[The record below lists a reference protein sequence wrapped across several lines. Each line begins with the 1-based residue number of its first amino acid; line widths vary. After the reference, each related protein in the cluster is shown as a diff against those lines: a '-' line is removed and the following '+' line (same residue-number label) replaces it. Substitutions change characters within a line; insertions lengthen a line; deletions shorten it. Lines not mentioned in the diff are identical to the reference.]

1 MQSGCDPIPSTSR
14 HLHPSTCCHFSHNHH
29 SSSTLGSCTN
39 LEVHCVMTLPPK
51 TLLKLFTFN
60 INVTSLQAYQT
71 NIVLISAD
79 LAENQHIKIATKFW
93 RYEADMLIMS
103 QLGRHQISGML
114 VEQVPSSS
122 SPSCRWSRCLCSL
135 HHTNI
140 NPHSIQYVC
149 FAFTYIMNQTEL
161 QKAI

>member
-1 MQSGCDPIPSTSR
+1 MRTGWDNNGRDGTGTRGVLRGPRGPKKQSWKPGDQNDEAWECPCNPAVIRSLFTSR

-51 TLLKLFTFN
+51 TLLKFFTFN

-71 NIVLISAD
+71 NIVLICAD

-93 RYEADMLIMS
+93 RYEAD
-103 QLGRHQISGML
+103 
-114 VEQVPSSS
+114 
-122 SPSCRWSRCLCSL
+122 LCKRIRNSD
-135 HHTNI
+135 I
-140 NPHSIQYVC
+140 C
-149 FAFTYIMNQTEL
+149 
-161 QKAI
+161 